1 MKNNGPVTQHEID
14 YPESVVFVTRTD
26 PKGIITDAN
35 DSFVHISGFDRSE
48 LIGKSHNVVRHPDM
62 PQWAFADLWATVKSG
77 RVWRGC
83 VKNRAKNGD
92 HYWVLATVSPIL
104 QNGHV
109 EGYLS
114 YRKKPA
120 RQEVLDAEALYRQ
133 YPTQEAPP
141 QPFSLKRW
149 FSGLPIQHKMQVTV
163 QPLLFVLLTGS
174 TFVTYLQ
181 IRSNILDDAV
191 SKGEVVAMQVIDG
204 ANMLMVTGSI
214 GDVNNRRLL
223 IRKIIEGQHLSSLR
237 LVRTEQVVNQYGAGL
252 PEEKLDD
259 PVVKAAIEE
268 SVRQGKSV
276 PRVIFG
282 NTKGESTLR
291 VITPYI
297 ASHDFHGT
305 DCLLC
310 HQVKEGSGNGA
321 SDLTMDLSKE
331 FVRLNFIILTLV
343 AAQIVLQVLL
353 FFIFGQVS
361 RRYVV
366 RPLLAVTRHLEEI
379 VAGDFSRPAD
389 ISGRDEVGTLL
400 DKVQSTKVLMGAIID
415 QIMSTSANI
424 NARTLETEEASR
436 SAARISLEQ
445 SEFSQAAA
453 ASVEE
458 ISTSIDST
466 ADNANMVGQT
476 SARSLL
482 EAKEGMATV
491 QEVVD
496 NMVLISKEV
505 LQASEAVRQLGER
518 AGQIT
523 QIVGSIKE
531 IADQT
536 NLLALNAAIEAAR
549 AGEQGRGFAVVA
561 DEVRKLAGQSAQSA
575 ATIGKV
581 SGGIREGTQEAIR
594 MIDLVVDKVRHGEVQ
609 VGKAGDAIDKIAK
622 ESEKMVEGISDIVAA
637 VQEQSIASH
646 EVAKRIEQIAHGAE
660 NNAKSVEQVND
671 ATKALVSM
679 ASELNQL
686 TSRFKL

>member
-1 MKNNGPVTQHEID
+1 VKNNGPVTQHEID

-77 RVWRGC
+77 RVWRGF

-92 HYWVLATVSPIL
+92 HYWVLATISPII

-120 RQEVLDAEALYRQ
+120 RQEVLNAEALYRQ
-133 YPTQEAPP
+133 YPTTQAPS
-141 QPFSLKRW
+141 QPLSLKRW
-149 FSGLPIQHKMQVTV
+149 FFGLSIQYKMQVMV
-163 QPLLFVLLTGS
+163 QPLLFALLSGS
-174 TFVTYLQ
+174 TFITYQQ

-191 SKGEVVAMQVIDG
+191 AKG
-204 ANMLMVTGSI
+204 LM
-214 GDVNNRRLL
+214 
-223 IRKIIEGQHLSSLR
+223 
-237 LVRTEQVVNQYGAGL
+237 
-252 PEEKLDD
+252 
-259 PVVKAAIEE
+259 
-268 SVRQGKSV
+268 
-276 PRVIFG
+276 
-282 NTKGESTLR
+282 
-291 VITPYI
+291 
-297 ASHDFHGT
+297 
-305 DCLLC
+305 
-310 HQVKEGSGNGA
+310 
-321 SDLTMDLSKE
+321 MDLSKE
-331 FVRLNFIILTLV
+331 FSRLNVITLTLV
-343 AAQIVLQVLL
+343 AAQIILQVLF
-353 FFIFGQVS
+353 FFIFSWVS
-361 RRYVV
+361 RRYVA
-366 RPLLAVTRHLEEI
+366 RPLLAVAQHLEEI
-379 VAGDFSRPAD
+379 VAGDFSRPVD
-389 ISGRDEVGTLL
+389 VSGQDEVGTLL
-400 DKVQSTKVLMGAIID
+400 NKVQSTKVLMGAIID
-415 QIMSTSANI
+415 QIIFTSVNI
-424 NARTLETEEASR
+424 NTRTMETEKASR
-436 SAARISLEQ
+436 SAARTSLEQ
-445 SEFSQAAA
+445 SEFSQAAS

-466 ADNANMVGQT
+466 ADNADMVGQT

-482 EAKEGMATV
+482 EAKEGMNTV

-496 NMVLISKEV
+496 NMIIISKEV
-505 LQASEAVRQLGER
+505 LQASDAVRNLGER

-523 QIVGSIKE
+523 EIVGSIKE

-581 SGGIREGTQEAIR
+581 SSGIHEGTLEAIR
-594 MIDLVVDKVRHGEVQ
+594 MINLVVDRVRHGEVQ
-609 VGKAGDAIDKIAK
+609 AGKAGDAIDKIAQ
-622 ESEKMVEGISDIVAA
+622 ESEKMVAGISDIVAA
-637 VQEQSIASH
+637 VQEQSIASPA
-646 EVAKRIEQIAHGAE
+646 VAKRIEQIAQGAE
-660 NNAKSVEQVND
+660 KNAESVEQVND

-679 ASELNQL
+679 AGELNQL